1 MDRHWL
7 DVRYMLPELQ
17 GGCQLPVEMWLFP
30 TSGQL
35 STSVTED
42 ERCGDRRSS
51 FRDEGVVPVLDP
63 GVDNDAPLRLD
74 DEGLWANCTLA
85 EPRGSGCREPDGTVD
100 ESRGGD
106 VARGTCDDGICG

>member
-1 MDRHWL
+1 MCP
-7 DVRYMLPELQ
+7 LPTRWD
-17 GGCQLPVEMWLFP
+17 LPIEMWLFP

-42 ERCGDRRSS
+42 ERCGDRGSS